1 MTGQLVLCATPIGN
15 LGDVTLRLLDTLRTA
30 DAVYAEDTRRTLK
43 LLNAHGIRASVHSCH
58 EHNEARKAAE
68 IVRRVAAGQTVA
80 LCTDAGM
87 PLISDPGQKV
97 VQAVVEAGLPVT
109 VCPGPSAPLAALAL
123 SGFRPLP
130 FACLG
135 FPPRRRGERVRFLE
149 AWKGCGATLVLFESP
164 ARLPALLAD
173 VASVFGGDHPVA
185 VARELTKRFEEVT
198 RTSASDAAARW
209 SKGQVKGECTLVIGP
224 WTDA

>member
-1 MTGQLVLCATPIGN
+1 MMGQLVLCATPIGN
-15 LGDVTLRLLDTLRTA
+15 LGDVSLRLLETLRDA

-43 LLNAHGIRASVHSCH
+43 LLNAHGIRRAIHSCH

-87 PLISDPGQKV
+87 PLVSDPGLRV
-97 VQAVVEAGLPVT
+97 VRAVVDAGLPVT
-109 VCPGPSAPLAALAL
+109 VCPGPSASLAALAL

-135 FPPRRRGERVRFLE
+135 FPPRRHGERVKCLE
-149 AWKGCGATLVLFESP
+149 AWKGSGATLVLFEAP
-164 ARLPALLAD
+164 GRLPALLAD
-173 VASVFGGDHPVA
+173 VAEVFGDDHPVA

-198 RTSASDAAARW
+198 RTSASEAAARW
-209 SKGQVKGECTLVIGP
+209 SKGELKGECTLVIGP
-224 WTDA
+224 